1 MMLPPTSYRFAPR
14 AGTAR
19 AASLALAMM
28 IAWPAFAAVAADS
41 AAVAADASAAAAA
54 RVAALGGKVTRAS
67 DGRLTGIA
75 IADGSGLTVA
85 DVELFA
91 GLPDLE
97 SLALLDCRTLDD
109 AFVEPLCTAPRLR
122 GLALTNSAIT
132 DAGVAALAVALPDLV
147 ELDLSSNTNLT
158 GAAMRSIASLSK
170 LERLSLVQTRFNDL
184 HTRRLK
190 ALENLA
196 VLDLR
201 GNMEAGD
208 MTLGTAGS
216 LPKLRALKHRSTIVT
231 DDGIERLAA
240 SGSLSALLMQD
251 FAITDAAGSHLAG
264 CPALASLEVF
274 RCQGFGSPGVLALAG
289 LPLERLTLRDL
300 PQVGD
305 DALAVV
311 AELPKLR
318 RLALHELASVGDEGL
333 ARLAAAGG
341 LQVLDIWALPLV
353 SDASARVIAG
363 LPALEELSIRETAMT
378 PAALEAVLANERI
391 TSLTFKN
398 GDVPAAVRE
407 KLSTRKWKKL
417 DLGS

>member
-1 MMLPPTSYRFAPR
+1 MMTPWMTRPAQRVDKP
-14 AGTAR
+14 AR
-19 AASLALAMM
+19 AMWLALA
-28 IAWPAFAAVAADS
+28 IVLAAASCPAVEPV
-41 AAVAADASAAAAA
+41 AVAADASVAAAA
-54 RVAALGGKVTRAS
+54 RVAELGGQVTRAA

-75 IADGSGLTVA
+75 IADGSGLNLA
-85 DVELFA
+85 DMQLFA
-91 GLPDLE
+91 GLPGLE
-97 SLALLDCRTLDD
+97 SLSLLNCRALDD
-109 AFVEPLCTAPRLR
+109 TFVEALGPARGLR
-122 GLALTNSAIT
+122 GLALTNSAVT
-132 DAGVAALAVALPDLV
+132 DAGVAALAAAFPDLV

-158 GAAMRSIASLSK
+158 GAAMRSIASLDQ
-170 LERLSLVQTRFNDL
+170 LERLSLVQNRFNDL

-190 ALENLA
+190 TLEHLA

-208 MTLGTAGS
+208 MTMGTAGG

-240 SGSLSALLMQD
+240 SGSLAALLMQD
-251 FAITDAAGSHLAG
+251 FAISDAAGRHLAG
-264 CPALASLEVF
+264 CRSLASLEVF
-274 RCQGFGSPGVLALAG
+274 RCQGFGTPGVLALAG

-311 AELPKLR
+311 AQLPKLR

-341 LQVLDIWALPLV
+341 LQVLDLWAMPLV

-363 LPALEELSIRETAMT
+363 LPALEELSVRETAMT
-378 PAALEAVLANERI
+378 AAALDAIMANERI

-398 GDVPAAVRE
+398 GDLPAALRA

-417 DLGS
+417 DVGG